1 MWPNGKKWVYS
12 ISYDEGCE
20 LLLKNV
26 LPIHRELNIPGH
38 ISVVAKEVGKKK
50 ESPHSSFYGMKI
62 LNRDQILSL
71 REEGWGISCHS
82 MTHTR
87 ITEKNAKEEV
97 IKSKLLLEKLLGI
110 DINIFC
116 VPADNRSYY
125 PALNLARRN
134 YKAIMTIYDKVNHY
148 DGDLMR
154 LGRVALHDRYPFP
167 FYSEFDPYKRI
178 HQAIDQ
184 NGWIIDYCHIP
195 MEVPIHLEK
204 DCSLNQLVQRFEK
217 IIEIGKN
224 NVWLAEIGEV
234 IDYISTK
241 KR

>member
-116 VPADNRSYY
+116 VPEELISCNKY
-125 PALNLARRN
+125 
-134 YKAIMTIYDKVNHY
+134 VF
-148 DGDLMR
+148 R
-154 LGRVALHDRYPFP
+154 LICKYLYQPVLQWICLW
-167 FYSEFDPYKRI
+167 K
-178 HQAIDQ
+178 
-184 NGWIIDYCHIP
+184 IIDNK
-195 MEVPIHLEK
+195 L
-204 DCSLNQLVQRFEK
+204 FEFLGIK
-217 IIEIGKN
+217 
-224 NVWLAEIGEV
+224 
-234 IDYISTK
+234 S
-241 KR
+241 